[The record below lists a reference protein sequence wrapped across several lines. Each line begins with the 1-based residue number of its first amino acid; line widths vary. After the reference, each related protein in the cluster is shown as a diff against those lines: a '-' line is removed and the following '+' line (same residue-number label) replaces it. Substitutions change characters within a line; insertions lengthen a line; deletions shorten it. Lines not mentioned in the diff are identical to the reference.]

1 MNIHLSLQEK
11 NGHNNYLMGFIFWK
25 CWRVLLKKIKIRM
38 GIWIFQNEDKKKMI
52 GRHQDIRHVD
62 PVFHA

>member
-38 GIWIFQNEDKKKMI
+38 GIWIFQNEDKKKEK
-52 GRHQDIRHVD
+52 
-62 PVFHA
+62 